1 MRAQLHAYA
10 VKHCSCMRASCCNFV
25 QKSRDG
31 LLYFRYSAAHM
42 NTSTQL
48 IWHAKPAQ
56 EALSALETSRDTGL
70 STTNVADRQRQYGSN
85 VIRSGKPTY
94 WYQRVWAQINQPLIY
109 ILIVA
114 GCIKLGIREWTDA
127 GVILTVVA
135 INIVVGYVQDMKASS
150 AIAALKGMMT
160 ATVLVRRNG
169 TNMQVSSLDLVPG
182 DIVLLRAGDKV
193 SADARLLD
201 VQSLR
206 IDESSL
212 TGESVPVE
220 KRTAPVAEET
230 TLADRHNMVYCGTL
244 ATNGAAEA
252 VIVATGMQTELGK
265 ISSLIAEAE
274 EVATP
279 LTKKLESF
287 SHMQMFVI
295 LSLAFVTFVVGLL
308 RGQQL
313 TDMIKAAVALSV
325 AMIPEGLPTVVTVT
339 LAFGVTRMARRNA
352 LIRRMPAV
360 ETLGSTTVICSDK
373 TGTLTRNQMTVK
385 RVWSGGKL
393 FTVDGDGYACQ
404 GAITPPAGT
413 GDAGRGLIET
423 LRCGLLCNDAS
434 LGGKEDGSAVTGDPT
449 EVAMLVAAGK
459 ARLLQQA
466 ETKRL
471 PQLAVLPFD
480 SDTQYMV
487 TLHKQ
492 DEAAAALYIK
502 GSLEALLPRCTLMID
517 ANGQQVAM
525 DAAHVRSICERLA
538 SEGMRVIVCAARF
551 GMPHAKQISP
561 NDLSDLV
568 FLGMQAMIDPPR
580 AEAIDAVHA
589 CHSAGIRVAMIT
601 GDHPLTAAAIAGRIG
616 LRGKEA
622 DGKLLAV
629 TGAEMAAMD
638 DAALTDVAAKY
649 AVFARVMPEQKLR
662 LVKALQ
668 GLGHVVAMTGD
679 GVNDAP
685 AIKRA
690 DIGVAMGKGGTE
702 VAKEAA
708 ALVLADDNF
717 ASIRAA
723 VEEGRTVFDNIKK
736 FIVWAL
742 PTNLGE
748 GMVIM
753 VGILAGLR
761 LPILPLQ
768 ILWINMMTSLFL
780 GLALAFE
787 PKEDDIMQRP
797 PRNPKAPLI
806 DRTLI
811 YRIGLVAFV
820 MLISAFGIF
829 ELLLHS
835 GATVETARTGAVS
848 VFIFIELLYLFHCR
862 SLTHSA
868 FSVGLHKNMWVWIGT
883 PIMIALQLLFVY
895 APPFQ
900 FVFESAP
907 LSLLDWA
914 WVVLAAVVAY
924 IVVDIQKRLALR
936 RAQSKV

>member
-1 MRAQLHAYA
+1 MRMHANTNVPSWHAQHNKETLA
-10 VKHCSCMRASCCNFV
+10 VLNTTRE
-25 QKSRDG
+25 RG
-31 LLYFRYSAAHM
+31 LSAAV
-42 NTSTQL
+42 
-48 IWHAKPAQ
+48 A
-56 EALSALETSRDTGL
+56 
-70 STTNVADRQRQYGSN
+70 ADRLRQYGSN
-85 VIRSGKPTY
+85 VIASGKKTH
-94 WYQRVWAQINQPLIY
+94 WYERLWAQINQPLIY

-150 AIAALKGMMT
+150 AIAALKSMMT
-160 ATVLVRRNG
+160 TTALLRRDG
-169 TNMQVSSLDLVPG
+169 ASVQVSSLDVVPG
-182 DIVLLRAGDKV
+182 DILLLRAGDRIP
-193 SADARLLD
+193 ADAQLLD
-201 VQSLR
+201 SQSLR
-206 IDESSL
+206 VDESSL

-220 KRTAPVAEET
+220 KHVSPVAQDT
-230 TLADRHNMVYCGTL
+230 TLADRRNMVYCGTL

-265 ISSLIAEAE
+265 ISSLIAEAQ

-279 LTKKLESF
+279 LTKKLEKF

-295 LSLAFVTFVVGLL
+295 LTLSFITFGVGLL

-385 RVWSGGKL
+385 RLWCGGDL
-393 FTVDGDGYACQ
+393 LTVDGDGYACH
-404 GAITPPAGT
+404 GAITPAT
-413 GDAGRGLIET
+413 GPGAASRALLET

-434 LGGKEDGSAVTGDPT
+434 LGGKDDGTAVTGDPT

-459 ARLLQQA
+459 ARLFHEQ
-466 ETKRL
+466 ERRSM
-471 PQLAVLPFD
+471 PQVAVLPFD
-480 SDTQYMV
+480 SDTQYMA
-487 TLHKQ
+487 TLHRGK
-492 DEAAAALYIK
+492 AGSALYVK
-502 GSLEALLPRCTLMID
+502 GSLEAVVPRCTTMID
-517 ANGQQVAM
+517 ATGNAVPV
-525 DAAHVRSICERLA
+525 DAAHVRAVCERLA
-538 SEGMRVIVCAARF
+538 SEGMRVIVCAARY
-551 GMPHAKQISP
+551 
-561 NDLSDLV
+561 DLADGAALDAGQLRDLT

-580 AEAIDAVHA
+580 AEAIEAVHA

-601 GDHPLTAAAIAGRIG
+601 GDHPLTAAAIAARIG
-616 LRGKEA
+616 LKGKESE
-622 DGKLLAV
+622 GGLAAI
-629 TGAEMAAMD
+629 TGAEMAAMSD
-638 DAALTDVAAKY
+638 DALRDAAAKY

-668 GLGHVVAMTGD
+668 ELGNIVAMTGD

-797 PRNPKAPLI
+797 PRNPAAPLI
-806 DRTLI
+806 DRHLVF
-811 YRIGLVAFV
+811 RIGLVALV
-820 MLISAFGIF
+820 MLVAAFGIF
-829 ELLLHS
+829 EWLLLH
-835 GATVETARTGAVS
+835 GAGIETARTAAVS

-868 FSVGLHKNMWVWIGT
+868 FSIGLFGNKWVLLGM
-883 PIMIALQLLFVY
+883 PIMISLQLLFVY
-895 APPFQ
+895 APPFH

-907 LSLLDWA
+907 LSLLDWM
-914 WVVLAAVVAY
+914 WVLGAAAVAY
-924 IVVDIQKRLALR
+924 LVVDIQKRLALR
-936 RAQSKV
+936 SKDCK